1 MKTQIKCDNCSI
13 HQRLVVPYYKIY
25 VMIFLRS
32 HFPSFL
38 LSLMVSLA
46 NALLINFFRLIF
58 QYLLLLAVKASS
70 TCIYIEL
77 SVLGVHQK
85 PFTAAQL

>member
-1 MKTQIKCDNCSI
+1 
-13 HQRLVVPYYKIY
+13 
-25 VMIFLRS
+25 
-32 HFPSFL
+32 
-38 LSLMVSLA
+38 MVSLA